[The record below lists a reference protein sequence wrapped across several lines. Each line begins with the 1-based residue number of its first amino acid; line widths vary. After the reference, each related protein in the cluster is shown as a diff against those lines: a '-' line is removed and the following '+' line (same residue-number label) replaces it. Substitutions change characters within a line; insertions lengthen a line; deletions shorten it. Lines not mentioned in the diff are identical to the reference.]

1 MAISRQKGIQIR
13 KTLGMAALGCCLGI
27 FLLIFSS
34 AVRDSVRKGDTFRL
48 TLKPEATAH
57 PIIQS
62 AGLGINLNT
71 AAKEE
76 LMTLPGIGEHLA
88 EQIILQRSLHPFFF
102 LEDLRMVRGFGDK
115 RIAALKGLA
124 YVELPVTDPE
134 AGN

>member
-1 MAISRQKGIQIR
+1 MAISKQKSIRIR
-13 KTLGMAALGCCLGI
+13 KTLGLAALGCCLGI
-27 FLLIFSS
+27 FLLILSS
-34 AVRDSVRKGDTFRL
+34 AVFDSLRKGDTFQLPLR
-48 TLKPEATAH
+48 PVATVL
-57 PIIQS
+57 PIKQS
-62 AGLGINLNT
+62 EKQGVDLNT

-88 EQIILQRSLHPFFF
+88 EQIILQRSLHPFYF

-124 YVELPVTDPE
+124 YVESPVTETE

>member
-1 MAISRQKGIQIR
+1 MTISKLKGIRIR

-27 FLLIFSS
+27 FLLIFLL
-34 AVRDSVRKGDTFRL
+34 AVRDSVRKGDTFQL
-48 TLKPEATAH
+48 PLKPVATVH

-62 AGLGINLNT
+62 AGQGINLNT

-88 EQIILQRSLHPFFF
+88 EQIILQRSQHPFFF

-115 RIAALKGLA
+115 RIEALKGLA
-124 YVELPVTDPE
+124 YVELPVTDTE
-134 AGN
+134 ASN

>member
-1 MAISRQKGIQIR
+1 MAISKQKGIRIR
-13 KTLGMAALGCCLGI
+13 KTLGLAALGCCLGI
-27 FLLIFSS
+27 FLLILSS
-34 AVRDSVRKGDTFRL
+34 AVRNSVRKGDTFQL
-48 TLKPEATAH
+48 PLKPVATVF

-62 AGLGINLNT
+62 EEQGINLNT
-71 AAKEE
+71 ASKEE

-124 YVELPVTDPE
+124 YVESPVTETE

>member
-1 MAISRQKGIQIR
+1 
-13 KTLGMAALGCCLGI
+13 MAALGCCLGI

-34 AVRDSVRKGDTFRL
+34 AVRDSVRKGDTFQL
-48 TLKPEATAH
+48 PLKPEATVLQ
-57 PIIQS
+57 IIQN
-62 AGLGINLNT
+62 AGQGINLNT
-71 AAKEE
+71 AGKEE

-124 YVELPVTDPE
+124 YVELPVTETE